1 VKAFGEPDHSE
12 EIYEQNFHDT
22 MSTGVFVR
30 ALISVMVALVRLV
43 RFDLTRLLAGGT
55 AAARQ
60 LGVRVGE
67 GCRIYSRNFGSEP
80 WLIEIGD
87 RVTITSGVNI
97 ITHDGSGWAIRDEA
111 GRRFRY
117 ARVRIGSDVFIG
129 VGSIL
134 LPGVSTGDRV
144 VMGAG
149 SVVTKSVPSGTV
161 ATGNPA
167 RLVGSYDD
175 FEARVLR
182 DWASSGQMKGGDFQS
197 RINSVVEHD
206 FRPELR
212 RRGQ

>member
-1 VKAFGEPDHSE
+1 MKAFGEPGPSE
-12 EIYEQNFHDT
+12 EIYEQNYHDS
-22 MSTGVFVR
+22 MSTGVSVR
-30 ALISVMVALVRLV
+30 ALISVIVSLARHV
-43 RFDLTRLLAGGT
+43 RFELTRLLGGGT

-87 RVTITSGVNI
+87 RVTITGGVNI
-97 ITHDGSGWAIRDEA
+97 ITHDGSGWLIRDEA

-134 LPGVSTGDRV
+134 LPGVSIGDRV
-144 VMGAG
+144 VIGAG

-161 ATGNPA
+161 AVGNPA
-167 RLVGSYDD
+167 RIVASYDD

-182 DWASSGQMKGGDFQS
+182 DWASTGQMKGEDFQS
-197 RINSVVEHD
+197 RINSVVEQD

-212 RRGQ
+212 PRDQ

>member
-1 VKAFGEPDHSE
+1 
-12 EIYEQNFHDT
+12 
-22 MSTGVFVR
+22 MSPGVSLR
-30 ALISVMVALVRLV
+30 ALISVMVSLVRLV
-43 RFDLTRLLAGGT
+43 RFDLARFLGGGT
-55 AAARQ
+55 AAVRQ
-60 LGVRVGE
+60 LGVQVGQ
-67 GCRIYSRNFGSEP
+67 GCRIYCRNFGSEP
-80 WLIEIGD
+80 WLVESGD
-87 RVTITSGVNI
+87 RVTITSGVSI

-117 ARVRIGSDVFIG
+117 ARVRIGNDVFIG

-134 LPGVSTGDRV
+134 LPGVSIGDRV
-144 VMGAG
+144 VIGAG

-161 ATGNPA
+161 AAGNPA
-167 RLVGSYDD
+167 RIVGSYDD

-212 RRGQ
+212 RRDQ